1 MASQMAILTRTRTL
15 FKSPTTKSITTF
27 TFLSQEPQ
35 LAESTHS
42 DSPSPSSPPPPPTAT
57 PLPPNPASGSP
68 LYNENWRSP
77 IANSPNSLS
86 LTQSLM
92 PLGFLAQS
100 PNSRIQALS
109 QTLDVESMM
118 NVFAEWMASQR
129 WGEMKQLFEFWI
141 RSLDRAGKPNKPDVG
156 LYNHYLRA
164 NLMTNASAAELLD
177 LVAQMEDYDVVPN
190 TASFNLVLKAMY
202 KARETVASTKLLERM
217 LQTGKESLP
226 DDESYDLV
234 VGMLFLT
241 DEIDAA
247 LKYIDMGL
255 KSGYMLST
263 RVFTECVRSCVNQ
276 GRLDTLVSIIERCK
290 TMDQNKALCPA
301 WNMCN
306 FIAEVAMQED
316 NSKLAFYALEFMAKW
331 IARGEQARPAVMLSV
346 DEGLV
351 VSALGAAGRTY
362 NSSLLDASWAILR
375 RSLRQNK
382 APNPESYVGKIY
394 ALASLGN
401 LQRAFSTLN
410 EFEAT
415 YGNSDKEAEEEMFSP
430 FTSLNPLVV
439 ACSKKGFETLDSVYF
454 QLENL
459 SRADPPYKSVAAL
472 NCIILGCANI
482 WDLDRA
488 YQTFEA
494 ISSSF
499 GLTPNIHSYN
509 ALMFA
514 FGRLKK
520 TFEASRV
527 FEHLVGLGVKPNA
540 MSYSLLVDAHLI
552 NRDPKAALSVIDE
565 MVTAGFVPSK
575 ESLKKVRRRCMREMD
590 YENDDQVEA
599 LARKFKIRMGTE
611 ARRNMLFN
619 LGYNTDF
626 AR

>member
-15 FKSPTTKSITTF
+15 FKTSTKSITTF

-42 DSPSPSSPPPPPTAT
+42 SSPPPSSTT

-77 IANSPNSLS
+77 IPIQKPNSNS
-86 LTQSLM
+86 SLM
-92 PLGFLAQS
+92 PLGFLQQS
-100 PNSRIQALS
+100 PSSRIQALS
-109 QTLDVESMM
+109 QTLEVESMM
-118 NVFAEWMASQR
+118 NVFADWMASQR
-129 WGEMKQLFEFWI
+129 WADTKELFEYWI
-141 RSLDRAGKPNKPDVG
+141 RSLDRAGKPNKPDVNI
-156 LYNHYLRA
+156 YNHYLRA
-164 NLMTNASAAELLD
+164 NLMTNATAADLLD
-177 LVAQMEDYDVVPN
+177 LLAQMEDYAIVPN

-202 KARETVASTKLLERM
+202 KAKETVAATKLLERM
-217 LQTGKESLP
+217 LLTGKESLP

-234 VGMLFLT
+234 ISMLLST

-247 LKYIDMGL
+247 LKYIDLAL
-255 KSGYMLST
+255 KSGYMLSMK
-263 RVFTECVRSCVNQ
+263 VFTECVQSCVNK
-276 GRLDTLVSIIERCK
+276 GRLDTLISIIERCK
-290 TMDQNKALCPA
+290 TMDQNKALCPP

-316 NSKLAFYALEFMAKW
+316 NSKLAFYSLEFMAKW
-331 IARGEQARPAVMLSV
+331 IARGEQARPAVLLSV

-351 VSALGAAGRTY
+351 LSALGTAGRTY
-362 NSSLLDASWAILR
+362 SSSLLDASWAILR
-375 RSLRQNK
+375 HSLRQKK
-382 APNPESYVGKIY
+382 APNPESYLGKIY

-415 YGNSDKEAEEEMFSP
+415 YGNYDKEAEEEMFSP
-430 FTSLNPLVV
+430 FTSLYPLAV

-494 ISSSF
+494 IGSSF
-499 GLTPNIHSYN
+499 GLTPDIHSYN
-509 ALMFA
+509 ALMLA

-575 ESLKKVRRRCMREMD
+575 ETLKKVRRRCIREMD
-590 YENDDQVEA
+590 YESDDQVEA
-599 LARKFKIRMGTE
+599 LAKKFKIRMGSE
-611 ARRNMLFN
+611 MRRDILFN
-619 LGYNTDF
+619 LDYNTNF

>member
-1 MASQMAILTRTRTL
+1 MASQMAIFTRTRTIIKSNAISNSNPF
-15 FKSPTTKSITTF
+15 FKTITTS

-35 LAESTHS
+35 LAEPAPPSTS
-42 DSPSPSSPPPPPTAT
+42 TST

-77 IANSPNSLS
+77 IPNAS
-86 LTQSLM
+86 LTQSLV
-92 PLGFLAQS
+92 PLGFLHQPQS
-100 PNSRIQALS
+100 SRIQALS
-109 QTLDVESMM
+109 QNLDVQSLM
-118 NVFAEWMASQR
+118 NVFADWMTSQH
-129 WGEMKQLFEFWI
+129 WGDMKQLFESWI
-141 RSLDRAGKPNKPDVG
+141 RSLDKAGKPNKPDVN
-156 LYNHYLRA
+156 LYNHYLTA
-164 NLMTNASAAELLD
+164 NLMINASAGELLD
-177 LVAQMEDYDVVPN
+177 LVAQMEDYGVLPN

-202 KARETVASTKLLERM
+202 KGKETVAATKLLERM

-226 DDESYDLV
+226 DNESYELV
-234 VGMLFLT
+234 VDMLFLT

-247 LKYIDMGL
+247 LKYLDLAL

-263 RVFTECVRSCVNQ
+263 KVFTECVKSCVDK

-301 WNMCN
+301 WNLCYY
-306 FIAEVAMQED
+306 IAEIALREG
-316 NSKLAFYALEFMAKW
+316 NSQLAYYALEFMAKW
-331 IARGEQARPAVMLSV
+331 IARGEQARPAVLLSV

-351 VSALGAAGRTY
+351 LSALGTAGRTY
-362 NSSLLDASWAILR
+362 SPSLLDASWAILR
-375 RSLRQNK
+375 RSLRQKK
-382 APNPESYVGKIY
+382 APNPESYLGKIY

-401 LQRAFSTLN
+401 LQRAFGSLN
-410 EFEAT
+410 EFESA
-415 YGNSDKEAEEEMFSP
+415 YGNSDKEAGQEMFSP
-430 FTSLNPLVV
+430 FTSLYPLVM

-472 NCIILGCANI
+472 NCVVLGCANI

-494 ISSSF
+494 IGSTF
-499 GLTPNIHSYN
+499 GLTPDIHSYN
-509 ALMFA
+509 ALMYA

-527 FEHLVGLGVKPNA
+527 FEHLVSLGVKPNA

-575 ESLKKVRRRCMREMD
+575 ETLKKVRRRCTREMD
-590 YENDDQVEA
+590 YESDDRVET
-599 LARKFKIRMGTE
+599 LAKKYQYRMGTE
-611 ARRNMLFN
+611 KGRDMLFS
-619 LGYNTDF
+619 LRYNTDF